1 MIKEEKNAVGFD
13 GISVLLQNILQSVEQ
28 YGKNEE
34 HDGGDEHQAG
44 DDDGKESQFPFERAD
59 LVFGKE
65 RIGAAGNG
73 THIVSGP
80 FLHNNDNDHRNA
92 GQNHQDE
99 ERDTKSKEYVAFCR
113 GNQAIEHFSL
123 LIKK

>member
-1 MIKEEKNAVGFD
+1 MPSDSTAFCFLIRFF
-13 GISVLLQNILQSVEQ
+13 LQGVEQ
-28 YGKNEE
+28 YGENKE
-34 HDGGDEHQAG
+34 HNGRNKHQTG
-44 DDDGKESQFPFERAD
+44 DDDGEESQFPFERAD

-65 RIGAAGNG
+65 RIGATGNG
-73 THIVSGP
+73 AHIVSGT

-99 ERDTKSKEYVAFCR
+99 ERDTKSKEYVAF
-113 GNQAIEHFSL
+113 GYGKQVIEHFLL